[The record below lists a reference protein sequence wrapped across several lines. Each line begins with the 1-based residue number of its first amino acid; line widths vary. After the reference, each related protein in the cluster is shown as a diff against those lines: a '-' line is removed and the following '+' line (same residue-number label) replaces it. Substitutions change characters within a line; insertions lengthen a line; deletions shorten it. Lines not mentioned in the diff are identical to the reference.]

1 MSRVS
6 RSIRLDAALWRAL
19 DRAALEISSR
29 SGRYCSANAL
39 IEEILR
45 TRLPAAGTLDQELA
59 PIAQARAARAHKQ
72 ADDTRRVAWHK
83 RLAGHL
89 GRAAA
94 AEQRSTLEQAAA
106 EIRRWKRAR
115 LASPIYIEA
124 WSRLIAEGPR
134 AIARAMG
141 EGYHGLSPA
150 ALAANSP
157 FSSAGTTR
165 EAA

>member
-6 RSIRLDAALWRAL
+6 RSIRLDAGLWRAL

-39 IEEILR
+39 VEEILR
-45 TRLPAAGTLDQELA
+45 ARLSAAATPDQELA
-59 PIAQARAARAHKQ
+59 PIAQARAARARKQ

-83 RLAGHL
+83 RLAAHL
-89 GRAAA
+89 AHAAA
-94 AEQRSTLEQAAA
+94 AEQRSTFEQAAA

-124 WSRLIAEGPR
+124 WSRLIAEGPQ

-150 ALAANSP
+150 ALAGNSP
-157 FSSAGTTR
+157 FSSAGAAR

>member
-19 DRAALEISSR
+19 DRAALDISSR

-45 TRLPAAGTLDQELA
+45 TRLPAVDTLDRKPA
-59 PIAQARAARAHKQ
+59 SIAQARAARARKQ
-72 ADDTRRVAWHK
+72 ADDARRVAWHK
-83 RLAGHL
+83 RLASQL
-89 GRAAA
+89 ERAAA
-94 AEQRSTLEQAAA
+94 TERRSTLQRAVA
-106 EIRRWKRAR
+106 EIGRWKRAR

-124 WSRLIAEGPR
+124 WSRLIMEGPR
-134 AIARAMG
+134 AIARAMD

-157 FSSAGTTR
+157 LSSAGATR